1 MSHTTTYDYDTA
13 NGYVVVSFNPSLGD
27 CRWGDIERVGAE
39 IKERLIALDRPVFL
53 VDLTR
58 LEYMGSS
65 MVALIVKLWKTTQEK
80 NGDMV
85 VVNSSTMIAE
95 VLEIAGLT
103 RIWKIVDSR
112 EAAERLLGVG
122 SFGSASPMSRF
133 FLAILG
139 WVMAAGAAYFVVAP
153 QKQLI
158 AIDPKTAQILVYTCG
173 CIAVIA
179 GLVAAIR
186 DQRVWRLLGILLV
199 IVATGVVV
207 AAAVS

>member
-1 MSHTTTYDYDTA
+1 MPHTTTYDYDTA
-13 NGYVVVSFNPSLGD
+13 NGYVVVSFNPSLAD
-27 CRWGDIERVGAE
+27 CRWGDIEQVGTE
-39 IKERLIALDRPVFL
+39 IKQQLVALDRPVFF

-85 VVNSSTMIAE
+85 VVNNSMMIGE
-95 VLEIAGLT
+95 VLEIAGLA
-103 RIWKIVDSR
+103 RIWNIVDSR
-112 EAAERLLGVG
+112 EAAEKLLGVG
-122 SFGSASPMSRF
+122 RFGPASPMSRF

-139 WVMAAGAAYFVVAP
+139 WVMAAGAQYFVVAP

-158 AIDPKTAQILVYTCG
+158 VIDPKTAQILVFTCG
-173 CIAVIA
+173 GIAVIA

-207 AAAVS
+207 AAAVA